1 MGLWQFVRSAGRVLG
16 VGRDEAVQG
25 EGEPAPPAPAAAAIR
40 AELQDL
46 GLDAQDVQV
55 RVEGDT
61 VRLTGTAPDAPTRE
75 RLILAAGNVAG
86 VGQVHEEIAT
96 PAPPPEPVFHTVKK
110 GDTLS
115 GIAQRHYGSAAKY
128 PAIIEAN
135 RPMLTDPDRICPGQV
150 LRIPPQ
156 QA

>member
-1 MGLWQFVRSAGRVLG
+1 MGLWKFVRSAGRVLG
-16 VGRDEAVQG
+16 VGRDEAIQG
-25 EGEPAPPAPAAAAIR
+25 EGEPAPPAPAADAIR

-61 VRLTGTAPDAPTRE
+61 VRLIGTAPDASTRE
-75 RLILAAGNVAG
+75 KLILAAGNIAG

-96 PAPPPEPVFHTVKK
+96 SASTPDPVFHTVKR

-115 GIAQRHYGSAAKY
+115 GTAQRHYGSAAKY

-135 RPMLTDPDRICPGQV
+135 RPMLTDPDGIYPGQV